1 MRRLIPVLMSIA
13 AILPASASA
22 QQTATAT
29 ATAPATPRPKG
40 PRLTN
45 EQFKDWADFNA
56 MGKGALAKRNLTY
69 AEDLFK
75 RAVEVARIEADSDP
89 RLLARSLGD
98 LAWVLHGQGR
108 DSEAEP
114 LARWALIVREKVFG
128 RESMQAGQTAYT
140 LAMIA
145 IDLGKL
151 DEAQPLLEQS
161 LAACEKG
168 VGPDDAMTADALDDL
183 ATLLVLRRSY
193 DRARPLYERALKIF
207 RGLNP
212 GHVGQ
217 YVPLDGLATI
227 DLNQGKYPEAEA
239 RLDEASKALDRDRYA
254 NPAYH
259 AQVLARRAD
268 ALRKIGRADD
278 AKQAEAKA
286 KEVAARPAPPPQAYN
301 PRGDTATAANGRSA
315 ASARP
320 VAPRAR

>member
-1 MRRLIPVLMSIA
+1 MRRLIPVLMSVVA
-13 AILPASASA
+13 SLPAGASA
-22 QQTATAT
+22 QEVATAM
-29 ATAPATPRPKG
+29 PRPKG

-56 MGKGALAKRNLTY
+56 MGKGALAKRNLKY
-69 AEDLFK
+69 AEELFK
-75 RAVEVARIEADSDP
+75 HAVEVARIEADSDP

-114 LARWALIVREKVFG
+114 LARWALLVREKAFG
-128 RESMQAGQTAYT
+128 GESMQAGQTAYT
-140 LAMIA
+140 LAMIE
-145 IDLGKL
+145 IDLGKI

-161 LAACEKG
+161 LAACERG
-168 VGPDDAMTADALDDL
+168 MGPDHAMTADALNDL

-193 DRARPLYERALKIF
+193 DRARPLFERALKIF
-207 RGLNP
+207 RGLSP
-212 GHVGQ
+212 DHVGQ

-268 ALRKIGRADD
+268 ALRKIGRADE
-278 AKQAEAKA
+278 AKKVEAKA
-286 KEVAARPAPPPQAYN
+286 KEVAARPAPPPEAYN
-301 PRGDTATAANGRSA
+301 PRGNTDTAANGRSA

-320 VAPRAR
+320 AAARSR